1 MPSLENLSD
10 KELLDFL
17 KKDQADAFEE
27 IFNRHWT
34 KLYSTAY
41 KRIRNKE
48 IAEEIVQDLFTYI
61 WFKRNV
67 LEIEGSISAYFS
79 TAIRHRIINH
89 IHKET
94 VRANHKESLMLVS
107 NNLDTSTED
116 KIFMNDLSRNIQ
128 KEINHLPEKCRS
140 VFELSRQQH
149 KTNREIAEFLGIS
162 EKTVENHLTKAIR
175 RLRVGLADISR
186 IASWLL

>member
-1 MPSLENLSD
+1 MSNFENLSD
-10 KELLDFL
+10 KELLAFL
-17 KKDQADAFEE
+17 KKDQANAFEE
-27 IFNRHWT
+27 IFNRHWA

-48 IAEEIVQDLFTYI
+48 IAEEIVQDLFTTI
-61 WFKRNV
+61 WIKRNE
-67 LEIEGSISAYFS
+67 LEIEGSIAAYFF
-79 TAIRHRIINH
+79 TAIRYRIINH

-94 VRANHKESLMLVS
+94 VRNNHKESLMLVS
-107 NNLDTSTED
+107 KNYDTSTED
-116 KIFMNDLSRNIQ
+116 KILVDDLSRTIQ
-128 KEINHLPEKCRS
+128 KELSHLPEKCRS

-149 KTNREIAEFLGIS
+149 KSNREIAEFLGIS

-186 IASWLL
+186 IATWLF